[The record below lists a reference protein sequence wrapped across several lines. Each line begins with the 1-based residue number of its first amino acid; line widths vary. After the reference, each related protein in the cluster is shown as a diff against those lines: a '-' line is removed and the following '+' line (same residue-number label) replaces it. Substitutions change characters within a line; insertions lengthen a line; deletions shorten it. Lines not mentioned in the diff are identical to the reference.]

1 MSNLPFKPVTLT
13 WKGEDYEVPPERVWG
28 LIGAIEN
35 VISRTKLVTK
45 LHERD
50 IPETKIAEA
59 YAAALTYA
67 GVKRVLPPEITI
79 GSTPDQLF
87 AHAFALFEI
96 LNLAVQ
102 PEGFG
107 GDESG
112 ESKPGSPATTKAP
125 AKQRTKSGAAGA

>member
-13 WKGEDYEVPPERVWG
+13 WKGEDYEVAPERVWG

-67 GVKRVLPPEITI
+67 GAKRVLPPDITI

-87 AHAFALFEI
+87 AKAFALFEI

-102 PEGFG
+102 PEGFSG
-107 GDESG
+107 GESG
-112 ESKPGSPATTKAP
+112 ESEPSQPATKAP
-125 AKQRTKSGAAGA
+125 AKPRTKSGVGGA